1 LREKQ
6 LVLKLA
12 CQENIVPGATLLEKW
27 DSLVSA
33 GYDAIELRGH
43 GDFALRARLPE
54 LRAARRAGVVMP
66 VACVIM
72 DHFIGDFDAAK
83 RRDAVENMKSLL
95 SIIAELGGYGAVT
108 PAAYALHS
116 NSLPPFR
123 APRSPA
129 DDRAVLLEGLQP
141 LGEHAAREGVC
152 VLLEPLNRYGDYML
166 NRLDQAVDL
175 CRAIGLPSLRVVG
188 DFFHMNI
195 EERDMAMAIRSA
207 GNYVQHM
214 HAADSNRL
222 QPGRGHIHF
231 APSLRAL
238 AETGFDHFV
247 SLECNLAGDPQA
259 ALAEA
264 ACFLR
269 SQASNP

>member
-1 LREKQ
+1 M
-6 LVLKLA
+6 LKLA
-12 CQENIVPGATLLEKW
+12 CQENIVPGSTLLEKW
-27 DSLVSA
+27 DNLRAA
-33 GYDAIELRGH
+33 GYDATELRGH

-54 LRAARRAGVVMP
+54 LRAAHKAGVVMP

-123 APRSPA
+123 APRSPV

-141 LGEHAAREGVC
+141 LAEHAAREGVC

-175 CRAIGLPSLRVVG
+175 CRAVGLPSMRVVG
-188 DFFHMNI
+188 DFYHMNI
-195 EERDMAMAIRSA
+195 EERDIAAAIRSA
-207 GNYVQHM
+207 GNYMRHM

-222 QPGRGHIHF
+222 QPGRGHIDF

-238 AETGFDHFV
+238 DEIGYDHYV
-247 SLECNLAGDPQA
+247 SLECNLEGDPQT

-264 ACFLR
+264 AQFLR
-269 SQASNP
+269 LQASKP

>member
-1 LREKQ
+1 
-6 LVLKLA
+6 
-12 CQENIVPGATLLEKW
+12 
-27 DSLVSA
+27 
-33 GYDAIELRGH
+33 
-43 GDFALRARLPE
+43 
-54 LRAARRAGVVMP
+54 MP

-108 PAAYALHS
+108 PAAYVLHS

-123 APRSPA
+123 APRSPV

-141 LGEHAAREGVC
+141 LAEHAAREGVF

-175 CRAIGLPSLRVVG
+175 CRAVGLPSMRGVG
-188 DFFHMNI
+188 DFYHMNI
-195 EERDMAMAIRSA
+195 EERDLAATIRSA
-207 GNYVQHM
+207 GTYVQQM
-214 HAADSNRL
+214 HATDSNRL
-222 QPGRGHIHF
+222 QPGRGHIDF

-238 AETGFDHFV
+238 DEIGYDHYV
-247 SLECNLAGDPQA
+247 SLECNLEGNPQTV
-259 ALAEA
+259 LAEA
-264 ACFLR
+264 AQFLR
-269 SQASNP
+269 LQASKP

>member
-1 LREKQ
+1 M
-6 LVLKLA
+6 LKLA
-12 CQENIVPGATLLEKW
+12 CQENIIPGEMLIEKW
-27 DSLVSA
+27 NVLQAA
-33 GYDAIELRGH
+33 GYDGLELRGQ

-54 LRAARRAGVVMP
+54 LRAARKAGVVMP

-83 RRDAVENMKSLL
+83 RRDAIENMKSLL
-95 SIIAELGGYGAVT
+95 SIIAELGGYGAIT

-129 DDRAVLLEGLQP
+129 DDRAVLLEGLQQ
-141 LGEHAAREGVC
+141 LGEHAAREGVF

-166 NRLDQAVDL
+166 NRIEQAVEL
-175 CRAIGLPSLRVVG
+175 CRAAGMPSLRVVG
-188 DFFHMNI
+188 DFYHMNI
-195 EERDMAMAIRSA
+195 EERDMAAAIRGA
-207 GNYVQHM
+207 GAFIQHM

-222 QPGRGHIHF
+222 QPGRGHIDF

-238 AETGFDHFV
+238 AEIGFDHFV
-247 SLECNLAGDPQA
+247 SLECSLEGDPRI

-264 ACFLR
+264 ARFLR
-269 SQASNP
+269 AK

>member
-1 LREKQ
+1 M
-6 LVLKLA
+6 LKLA
-12 CQENIVPGATLLEKW
+12 CQENIVPGSTLLEKW
-27 DSLVSA
+27 DNLVSA

-54 LRAARRAGVVMP
+54 LRAARQAGVVMP

-72 DHFIGDFDAAK
+72 DHFIGDFDAAR
-83 RRDAVENMKSLL
+83 RRDAVANMKSLL
-95 SIIAELGGYGAVT
+95 SVIAELGGYGAVT

-129 DDRAVLLEGLQP
+129 GDRAVLLEGLQQ
-141 LGEHAAREGVC
+141 LGEHAAREGVY

-175 CRAIGLPSLRVVG
+175 CRAVGLPSIRVVG
-188 DFFHMNI
+188 DFYHMNI
-195 EERDMAMAIRSA
+195 EECDLAAAICSA
-207 GNYVQHM
+207 GDYLQHM
-214 HAADSNRL
+214 HAADNNRL
-222 QPGRGHIHF
+222 QPGRGHIDF

-238 AETGFDHFV
+238 DEIGYDHYV
-247 SLECNLAGDPQA
+247 SLECNLEGDPQA

-264 ACFLR
+264 ARFLR
-269 SQASNP
+269 AQASNP

>member
-1 LREKQ
+1 M
-6 LVLKLA
+6 LKLA
-12 CQENIVPGATLLEKW
+12 CQENIIPGATLLEKW
-27 DSLVSA
+27 DNVRAA
-33 GYDAIELRGH
+33 GYDAIELRGY
-43 GDFALRARLPE
+43 GNFALRARLPE
-54 LRAARRAGVVMP
+54 LREAHRAGVVMP

-95 SIIAELGGYGAVT
+95 SISAELGGYGAVT

-129 DDRAVLLEGLQP
+129 DDRAVLLDGLQQ
-141 LGEHAAREGVC
+141 LGEHAAREGVY

-166 NRLDQAVDL
+166 NRLAQAVEL
-175 CRAIGLPSLRVVG
+175 CRAAGLPSLRVVG
-188 DFFHMNI
+188 DFYHMNI
-195 EERDMAMAIRSA
+195 EEGDLAAAILSA
-207 GNYVQHM
+207 GDYVQHM

-222 QPGRGHIHF
+222 QPGRGHIDF

-238 AETGFDHFV
+238 EAIGYDHYV
-247 SLECNLAGDPQA
+247 SLECSLKGDPQA

-264 ACFLR
+264 ARFLR
-269 SQASNP
+269 SQAGTL

>member
-1 LREKQ
+1 M
-6 LVLKLA
+6 VLKLA

-27 DSLVSA
+27 DTLVSA

-54 LRAARRAGVVMP
+54 LRAAHKAGVVMP

-83 RRDAVENMKSLL
+83 RRDAVENMKLLL

-129 DDRAVLLEGLQP
+129 EDRAVLLDGLQQ
-141 LGEHAAREGVC
+141 LGEHAAREGVF

-166 NRLDQAVDL
+166 NRIEQTVDL
-175 CRAIGLPSLRVVG
+175 CRATGLPSMRVVG
-188 DFFHMNI
+188 DFYHMNI
-195 EERDMAMAIRSA
+195 EERDMAAAIRSA
-207 GNYVQHM
+207 GDYVQHM

-222 QPGRGHIHF
+222 QPGRGHIDF
-231 APSLRAL
+231 APCLHAL
-238 AETGFDHFV
+238 DVIGYDHYV
-247 SLECNLAGDPQA
+247 SLECSLEGDPQA

-264 ACFLR
+264 ARFLR
-269 SQASNP
+269 SQAVKL